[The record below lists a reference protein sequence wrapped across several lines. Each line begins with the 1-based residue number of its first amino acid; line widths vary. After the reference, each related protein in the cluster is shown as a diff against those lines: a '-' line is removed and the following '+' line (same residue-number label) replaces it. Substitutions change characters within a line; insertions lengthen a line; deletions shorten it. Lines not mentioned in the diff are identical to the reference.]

1 MKRPGDPNR
10 PGFEDCTGCRVCVLP
25 CPVWR
30 QTHDVT
36 LTLAGRAKA
45 LQRGIPVEELRAS
58 LEACVLC
65 GACESVCP
73 VEIDTVGMT
82 LGLRAQ
88 LAEAGESALARA
100 AARMP
105 ALARTQGAV
114 QISGRASE
122 RDQAQVAASGGWFLP
137 GLALRSDPGLLRR
150 VTAVLMNQGVRL
162 ADDDGIDVRIALE
175 AGLPIDA
182 QRRAHFLRPFQGAR
196 ELIVGDGLLH
206 RPLREWLPG
215 TRVIGLG
222 EALLRLAPA
231 RSALR
236 PTDLYVIETR
246 GYHAEFARL
255 VRLYDRLRQTTG
267 CAMNLDLQR
276 AAIPTGAACLQAIL
290 GLGGLDVVGQTRWI
304 SEGWKLE
311 RIVVED
317 AADRA
322 AFESTNTLPVVH
334 LAELAEAGHE

>member
-1 MKRPGDPNR
+1 
-10 PGFEDCTGCRVCVLP
+10 
-25 CPVWR
+25 
-30 QTHDVT
+30 VT

-82 LGLRAQ
+82 LDLRAQ
-88 LAEAGESALARA
+88 LAEAGASTLAHA

-105 ALARTQGAV
+105 ALTRAQGAV
-114 QISGRASE
+114 KALGRDSTP
-122 RDQAQVAASGGWFLP
+122 DAATGGWFLP
-137 GLALRSDPGLLRR
+137 GLALRSDPVLLRR
-150 VTAVLMNQGVRL
+150 VTAVLAKQGVRL
-162 ADDDGIDVRIALE
+162 AEDDGIDLRIALE
-175 AGLPIDA
+175 TGLPIDA

-267 CAMNLDLQR
+267 CTMNLDLQR
-276 AAIPTGAACLQAIL
+276 AAIPTGAACLQASL
-290 GLGGLDVVGQTRWI
+290 GLGGLDVAAQTRWI
-304 SEGWKLE
+304 SEGWKIE
-311 RIVVED
+311 RIVIED

-322 AFESTNTLPVVH
+322 AFERTSTLPVVH
-334 LAELAEAGHE
+334 LAELAEAEPA

>member
-1 MKRPGDPNR
+1 
-10 PGFEDCTGCRVCVLP
+10 
-25 CPVWR
+25 
-30 QTHDVT
+30 
-36 LTLAGRAKA
+36 
-45 LQRGIPVEELRAS
+45 
-58 LEACVLC
+58 
-65 GACESVCP
+65 

-82 LGLRAQ
+82 LDLRAQ
-88 LAEAGESALARA
+88 LAEAGEFALARA

-114 QISGRASE
+114 QVPGHTSE
-122 RDQAQVAASGGWFLP
+122 RGPAQMTASGAWLLP

-150 VTAVLMNQGVRL
+150 VTAVLAKQGVRL
-162 ADDDGIDVRIALE
+162 AEDDGIDLRIALE

-182 QRRAHFLRPFQGAR
+182 QRRAHFLRPFKGAR

-206 RPLREWLPG
+206 RPSREWLPG

-222 EALLRLAPA
+222 EALLRLAST

-236 PTDLYVIETR
+236 STDLYVIETR

-267 CAMNLDLQR
+267 CTMNLDLQR
-276 AAIPTGAACLQAIL
+276 AAIPTGAGCLQASL
-290 GLGGLDVVGQTRWI
+290 GLGGLDVAGQTRWI
-304 SEGWKLE
+304 IEGRKVE
-311 RIVVED
+311 RIVIED

-322 AFESTNTLPVVH
+322 AFEGTRTLPVVH
-334 LAELAEAGHE
+334 LAELAGAGLA